1 MQNKRIAR
9 NLLSIFL
16 MSFSFSYGRQEI
28 LDERP
33 ERSAI
38 EPVKITLSVYAGGDF
53 TKWYRVC

>member
-53 TKWYRVC
+53 AKW